1 MIGLKKTKK
10 KKTSNVDFLGTVIK
24 ICNVCK
30 QKYQSASTR
39 TA

>member
-1 MIGLKKTKK
+1 MIGLKKKIST
-10 KKTSNVDFLGTVIK
+10 NVDFLGTVIK

-39 TA
+39 SA

>member
-1 MIGLKKTKK
+1 MIGLKKNPST
-10 KKTSNVDFLGTVIK
+10 NVDFLGTVIN
-24 ICNVCK
+24 ICNVSK